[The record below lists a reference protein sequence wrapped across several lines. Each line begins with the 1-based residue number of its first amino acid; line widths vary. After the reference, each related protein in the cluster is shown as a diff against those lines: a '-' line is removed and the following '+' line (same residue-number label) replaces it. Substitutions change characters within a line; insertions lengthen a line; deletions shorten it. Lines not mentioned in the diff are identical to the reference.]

1 MATFDLPDLPE
12 PRVSP
17 ALLVGAVSPLW
28 SYFGAV
34 AAGGVAY
41 WWMTRLARPVNLEAL
56 FAAADTLAAPVEAAL
71 EPAVELVEAAAEAV
85 ETMCEAATGALVP
98 ATAVGGEAAPMSPLA
113 VAQPPPEA
121 ELDAPAAPPSEP
133 VALAVVPEAAT
144 EVLPAESAPPKS
156 VLPKSV
162 LPEPVLPEPVLPE
175 SALIVSPEPA
185 PVVEAADTASEPT
198 LKPVRTRAKKAAAPD
213 EPGAGEA

>member
-1 MATFDLPDLPE
+1 MATFNLPDLPE

-56 FAAADTLAAPVEAAL
+56 FAAADTLVAPVEAAL

-85 ETMCEAATGALVP
+85 ETICEAATEALVP
-98 ATAVGGEAAPMSPLA
+98 AVAVGGEAAPMSPLA
-113 VAQPPPEA
+113 VVEPPPEA
-121 ELDAPAAPPSEP
+121 EPAAALDA
-133 VALAVVPEAAT
+133 T
-144 EVLPAESAPPKS
+144 GVLPADPVPS
-156 VLPKSV
+156 
-162 LPEPVLPEPVLPE
+162 PEPVPAVAPEPVPVAE
-175 SALIVSPEPA
+175 ALDAAAEPA
-185 PVVEAADTASEPT
+185 P
-198 LKPVRTRAKKAAAPD
+198 KPVKAKAKRAVAPD
-213 EPGAGEA
+213 EPEADEA